1 MRMMRSILDRR
12 RFLKTAGVITA
23 GVVCL
28 HRETN
33 GQEADKQPV
42 TIKNLRI
49 AQGVSIEADNG
60 TEGSFKGS
68 GSQDLKTL
76 QEHLAKIRELLVGRN
91 PFDPM
96 LEGEL
101 FWERIY
107 PGKARLLAQGR
118 DPLTGE
124 TIANKPRKERHTKT
138 GRIFMAFSTVYIALW
153 DLRGKLLKQPS
164 YRIIGEANR
173 KQVPV
178 YWRPGEAN
186 KVLDDAR
193 QRAREAYDKGY
204 CHQKWYFTKSAKD
217 GAIGLKENIEL
228 VHPAGRATGRDAYVR
243 QSQHPILRRRGLLGG
258 AMQGRSPTSPFGSR
272 NLSAPSTWMATLGS
286 RGRLG

>member
-124 TIANKPRKERHTKT
+124 TIANKPRKDATPKLVGYSWPSVRCTLPCGICAASCSNSHPTGSLAKPTENKSPSIGDRARLTRFWTMPAKEHGRLTTRATATRNGISPKVPKT
-138 GRIFMAFSTVYIALW
+138 GS
-153 DLRGKLLKQPS
+153 
-164 YRIIGEANR
+164 
-173 KQVPV
+173 
-178 YWRPGEAN
+178 
-186 KVLDDAR
+186 
-193 QRAREAYDKGY
+193 
-204 CHQKWYFTKSAKD
+204 
-217 GAIGLKENIEL
+217 
-228 VHPAGRATGRDAYVR
+228 
-243 QSQHPILRRRGLLGG
+243 
-258 AMQGRSPTSPFGSR
+258 
-272 NLSAPSTWMATLGS
+272 
-286 RGRLG
+286 